1 MLRVALSRP
10 ELIFCLALPRA
21 KVVAVAVISRWVSS
35 RSLPARQAILP
46 LRTLS
51 REYALILQPALQAE
65 RGLVMLP
72 MPLGDIGTGAVGV
85 LVRGRVQR
93 WAGIVST
100 RGAGG
105 LQALSMRKLVLPG
118 EVAGKLDP
126 GEVVFETRSARALGL
141 ARLGTVVA
149 LWKIKGQQ
157 LVLVCVCHRVFDDAG
172 HVALCWIS
180 WISVGKK
187 PRDTH
192 VGPSR
197 LHAAMTDNAV
207 IEPCLHHGEGDGGGW

>member
-1 MLRVALSRP
+1 M
-10 ELIFCLALPRA
+10 FCLAMPRA
-21 KVVAVAVISRWVSS
+21 EVVAVAVISRRVSS
-35 RSLPARQAILP
+35 GSLPARKATLP

-51 REYALILQPALQAE
+51 REYALVLQPALQAE
-65 RGLVMLP
+65 RGPVMLP
-72 MPLGDIGTGAVGV
+72 MPLGDIGAGAVGV

-100 RGAGG
+100 RGAGS

-118 EVAGKLDP
+118 EIAGKLDP
-126 GEVVFETRSARALGL
+126 GQVVLETRSARALGL

-149 LWKIKGQQ
+149 LWEIKGQ
-157 LVLVCVCHRVFDDAG
+157 LVLVCVCHLVFDDAG
-172 HVALCWIS
+172 HVALGWIS
-180 WISVGKK
+180 WISVGRK

-192 VGPSR
+192 IGPSR